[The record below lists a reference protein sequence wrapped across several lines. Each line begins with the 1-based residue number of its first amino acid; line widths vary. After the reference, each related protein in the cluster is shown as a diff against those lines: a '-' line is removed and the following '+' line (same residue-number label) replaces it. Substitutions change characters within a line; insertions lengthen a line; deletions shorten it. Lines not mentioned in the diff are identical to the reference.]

1 MLFDDLTLQSE
12 LRSRV
17 HRRVVEGVY
26 ECDIKKMKGKRL
38 KNYQRQY
45 DIHYGVRNKKEDI
58 EKKHLE
64 EKEKRQPHIHFFG
77 RVGDVFEA
85 RMPNWNTWY
94 AGRLTHKD
102 EVLGTVSMQFDDAR
116 LMESS
121 TAVLEANEDH
131 DHNTLK
137 LVVCVDRPKWN
148 RIVEDIPKEFVR
160 PITTGRLRLYKEL
173 TSSLRLIKKKVKQKN
188 EDELVIRNALNPQSH
203 QAADNKT
210 GKTGKTEKTKKQ
222 KKQKITK
229 KTKKKIIPQYIKTNF
244 FSLLFL
250 KL

>member
-38 KNYQRQY
+38 KDYQRQY
-45 DIHYGVRNKKEDI
+45 DIHYGVRKKKEDI
-58 EKKHLE
+58 ERKYLE

-116 LMESS
+116 LIGTS
-121 TAVLEANEDH
+121 TAVLEANEDR
-131 DHNTLK
+131 DHNPLK
-137 LVVCVDRPKWN
+137 LVVCVD
-148 RIVEDIPKEFVR
+148 F
-160 PITTGRLRLYKEL
+160 
-173 TSSLRLIKKKVKQKN
+173 
-188 EDELVIRNALNPQSH
+188 
-203 QAADNKT
+203 
-210 GKTGKTEKTKKQ
+210 
-222 KKQKITK
+222 
-229 KTKKKIIPQYIKTNF
+229 
-244 FSLLFL
+244 
-250 KL
+250 